1 MRGMKAPATL
11 LVRFT
16 EETALPAGLEAEWL
30 SGLPATRRAQ
40 LAGVAQAPDRHRSLI
55 GSRLLRDGL
64 RHLGFAA
71 DSLAGLRYAPHGKPS
86 LDVPVAV
93 SFSHCQGLIA
103 CALSTDGPVGVDVE
117 PVGSLTAA
125 EFPHFLGADERAW
138 AGDDPRRFCSLWTR
152 KEAVVKAAGS
162 SGLAQLHAVRLDR
175 DGASFAGSRWHTM
188 PIEMACGFVA
198 HVAQAGPFRSD
209 PDCRRVRFEALV

>member
-1 MRGMKAPATL
+1 MTAPATL
-11 LVRFT
+11 IVRFI

-30 SGLPATRRAQ
+30 AGLPAPRRAQ
-40 LAGVAQAPDRHRSLI
+40 LAGRAETPDRQRSLI

-64 RHLGFAA
+64 RCLGFAA
-71 DSLAGLRYAPHGKPS
+71 DSLAGLHYSPHGKPA
-86 LDVPVAV
+86 LEVPVEV
-93 SFSHCQGLIA
+93 SFSHCPGRIV

-138 AGDDPRRFCSLWTR
+138 AGDDPQRFCTLWTR

-162 SGLAQLHAVRLDR
+162 LGLAQMHEVRLDR
-175 DGASFAGSRWHTM
+175 DGASFAGARWHTA
-188 PIEMACGFVA
+188 PVTVERGFIA
-198 HVAQAGPFRSD
+198 HVAQARAFRSV
-209 PDCRRVRFEALV
+209 PDCRHVRFEALV